1 MPESDVAVA
10 VDLDGTLISTDI
22 LYESALKFIRA
33 SPLGL
38 VFLILWLVQGRAF
51 LKSRLAHEA
60 IPHIQSL
67 PYNKDLIEWLK
78 SEKAKGRS
86 IVLCTGSDIKIAT
99 RVADHLGLF
108 DCIIASDGITNN
120 VGLNKRKALEEQFG
134 PKGYDYVGNCLAD
147 NPAWEGARNA
157 IAINSRKVNSR
168 ILKKLGNLVQVIDQP
183 RATTLE
189 WMTIFRIHHWLKNSL
204 LGVPLLTA
212 GPLDNVALIGTLS
225 LAFLSFGFCA
235 SAIYVINDL
244 LDLEHDRL
252 HQRKRHRAF
261 ASGKVEAKHGLIL
274 APLLGIGGAISA
286 AFVGFDFALC
296 ILAYSIIAIAYS
308 MVFKR
313 YAVVDCFVLAG
324 LYTVRLM
331 AGSAATGVP
340 LSFWLM
346 AFSGFLFLSLAF
358 LKRFAELERQLT
370 GGQIKIEGRGYFTAD
385 IPVILGLG
393 LAAGYSSV
401 LVFALYLNGGRVS
414 NFADRNQLG
423 WLGCVVILFWI
434 THMWL
439 QAQRGKMNDDPLI
452 FAVKDRTSLSCLVV
466 LCVYT
471 VAQFHWHMPLS

>member
-1 MPESDVAVA
+1 
-10 VDLDGTLISTDI
+10 
-22 LYESALKFIRA
+22 
-33 SPLGL
+33 
-38 VFLILWLVQGRAF
+38 
-51 LKSRLAHEA
+51 
-60 IPHIQSL
+60 
-67 PYNKDLIEWLK
+67 
-78 SEKAKGRS
+78 
-86 IVLCTGSDIKIAT
+86 
-99 RVADHLGLF
+99 
-108 DCIIASDGITNN
+108 
-120 VGLNKRKALEEQFG
+120 
-134 PKGYDYVGNCLAD
+134 
-147 NPAWEGARNA
+147 
-157 IAINSRKVNSR
+157 
-168 ILKKLGNLVQVIDQP
+168 
-183 RATTLE
+183 
-189 WMTIFRIHHWLKNSL
+189 
-204 LGVPLLTA
+204 VPLLTA
-212 GPLDNVALIGTLS
+212 GPLDNFALIGTLL

-261 ASGKVEAKHGLIL
+261 ASGKVEAKHGLAL

-286 AFVGFDFALC
+286 AFVGVDFALC
-296 ILAYSIIAIAYS
+296 TLTYSIIAITYS
-308 MVFKR
+308 IVLKR

-324 LYTVRLM
+324 LYTVRLI
-331 AGSAATGVP
+331 AGSAASGVQ

-414 NFADRNQLG
+414 NFGDRTQLG

-439 QAQRGKMNDDPLI
+439 QAQRGNMDDDPLI
-452 FAVKDRTSLSCLVV
+452 FAVKDPASLSCLLV
-466 LCVYT
+466 LCVYAG
-471 VAQFHWHMPLS
+471 AQFH